1 MFHLS
6 GKVVVEPVDVF
17 PELRVDRD
25 DQGGGITLLIKP
37 AQKNQFVANFRVCIL
52 KNLHKNLK
60 FGKCSSFECHHLK
73 RPAPPRAV
81 TMKQPMMALTGW
93 EATSS
98 PYLHIR
104 YKMRYMVRRH
114 QLPVPERHL

>member
-25 DQGGGITLLIKP
+25 DQGGGIALLVKP
-37 AQKNQFVANFRVCIL
+37 AQKMSILANFRV
-52 KNLHKNLK
+52 
-60 FGKCSSFECHHLK
+60 FGTISNFECHHLK

-81 TMKQPMMALTGW
+81 TMKQQMMALTG
-93 EATSS
+93 
-98 PYLHIR
+98 
-104 YKMRYMVRRH
+104 
-114 QLPVPERHL
+114 